1 MPEMYKKI
9 CDKLGF
15 EPSTYDPPVSDT
27 EDDTHE
33 NPFLKLTSEEIIYLY
48 ENGYLSQQN
57 CK

>member
-15 EPSTYDPPVSDT
+15 EPSAYDPPVSDT

-33 NPFLKLTSEEIIYLY
+33 NPFLKLTSDEIMYLY
-48 ENGYLSQQN
+48 ENGYLS
-57 CK
+57 K

>member
-15 EPSTYDPPVSDT
+15 EPSMYDPLISDT

-33 NPFLKLTSEEIIYLY
+33 NPFLKLSSEEIMYLY
-48 ENGYLSQQN
+48 KNGYLS
-57 CK
+57 K

>member
-15 EPSTYDPPVSDT
+15 EPPTYDPPVSDT

-33 NPFLKLTSEEIIYLY
+33 NPFLKLTSEEIMYLY
-48 ENGYLSQQN
+48 ENGYLSQ
-57 CK
+57 